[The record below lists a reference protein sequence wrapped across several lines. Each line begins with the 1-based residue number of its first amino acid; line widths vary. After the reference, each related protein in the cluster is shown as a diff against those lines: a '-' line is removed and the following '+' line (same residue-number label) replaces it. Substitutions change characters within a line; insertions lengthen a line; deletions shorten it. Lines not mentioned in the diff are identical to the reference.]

1 MTKAFAYSGDSG
13 FLAAITPRM
22 REAGYV
28 RVSDCASAD
37 IAITFCTTQAELEE
51 LYFGSEGFVSMMA
64 PGSLLIDFSA
74 ATPNFARE
82 LSAVAMVSDLVMV
95 EAPLVV
101 DNMVAED
108 AFARENISCFVAGE
122 EGGIERARELL
133 DLIFS
138 RVVPTGGFGTAQLA
152 RAAYSVQVAAQVIAA
167 IEADALYRAFRRS
180 VTGSGLEDAQ
190 AGAITPWAELM
201 MNAVRLG
208 RFEGDYTVEMML
220 SEMSA
225 ALMAADDAEL
235 ILPQAEAA
243 SHLLELLAVIGGA
256 DKSPAALS
264 LVYGEEGA
272 CAEAGLDWT
281 RAEEVYGGHSC
292 DCDDDDCDC
301 GHHHHGH
308 DDFDEYGFDEFGF
321 GYSAN

>member
-37 IAITFCTTQAELEE
+37 IAITFCTAQAELEE

-190 AGAITPWAELM
+190 AGALTPWAELM